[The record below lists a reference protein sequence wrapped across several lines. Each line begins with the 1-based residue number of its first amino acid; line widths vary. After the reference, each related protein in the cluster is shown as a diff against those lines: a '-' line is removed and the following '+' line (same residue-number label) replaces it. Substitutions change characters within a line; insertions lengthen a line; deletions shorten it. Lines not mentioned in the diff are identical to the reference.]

1 MSLSNA
7 YCCFKRSGKRP
18 INWKKTKEGP
28 EDQGP
33 VNDNFIGFD
42 TSQGCS
48 WLSVFFLKLV
58 KAFNK
63 LVMKKMIKIKYITAI
78 MVP

>member
-33 VNDNFIGFD
+33 VNDDFIGFD
-42 TSQGCS
+42 TGQGCS
-48 WLSVFFLKLV
+48 WLGVFFLKLV
-58 KAFNK
+58 ESFQQVSHEKND
-63 LVMKKMIKIKYITAI
+63 
-78 MVP
+78 